1 MSVSIKD
8 VEYIAKLAKLEFNE
22 TEATK
27 MAKELNSIL
36 DYMNKLNELDTS
48 KVEPLSHVIDLKN
61 VFREDKVKESLPVD
75 EILKNAPSKTD
86 EFFRVPKVI
95 G

>member
-8 VEYIAKLAKLEFNE
+8 VEHIAKLAKLKFNE
-22 TEATK
+22 TELIK

-36 DYMNKLNELDTS
+36 DYINKLNEIDTS
-48 KVEPLSHVIDLKN
+48 NVEPLSHVIDLKN
-61 VFREDKVKESLPVD
+61 VFREDKVKESYPV
-75 EILKNAPSKTD
+75 EEVLKNAPSKTN
-86 EFFRVPKVI
+86 EFFKVPKVI

>member
-8 VEYIAKLAKLEFNE
+8 VEYIAKLSKLEFNE
-22 TEATK
+22 TELTR

-48 KVEPLSHVIDLKN
+48 KVEPLSHVIDIKN
-61 VFREDKVKESLPVD
+61 VFREDKIKESLPVE

>member
-8 VEYIAKLAKLEFNE
+8 VEHIAKLAKLKFNDNE
-22 TEATK
+22 LNKIAG
-27 MAKELNSIL
+27 ELNSIL
-36 DYMNKLNELDTS
+36 DYMTKLNELDTS
-48 KVEPLSHVIDLKN
+48 KVEPLTHVIDVKN
-61 VFREDKVKESLPVD
+61 VFREDKVKESFPVE
-75 EILKNAPSKTD
+75 EILKNAPSKTE